1 MVCGK
6 EAQIIA
12 TSANQI
18 VLLKICGGI
27 KILYYKPNPS
37 FLFGRTSL
45 GLRLLRGL
53 LCVCV
58 CVVLCVTDFRAVIA
72 IIELWPR
79 FIGCGYLSLSC
90 QLTHITVTKVT

>member
-12 TSANQI
+12 TLANQI
-18 VLLKICGGI
+18 VLLHQPIRYIVLLKLCGGI
-27 KILYYKPNPS
+27 KMLYYKSTPS
-37 FLFGRTSL
+37 FLFGGTSL

-58 CVVLCVTDFRAVIA
+58 CCVVCDRL
-72 IIELWPR
+72 
-79 FIGCGYLSLSC
+79 
-90 QLTHITVTKVT
+90 

>member
-18 VLLKICGGI
+18 VLLKLCGGI
-27 KILYYKPNPS
+27 KMLYYKPNPS
-37 FLFGRTSL
+37 FLFGGTSL

-53 LCVCV
+53 LCVV
-58 CVVLCVTDFRAVIA
+58 CDRL
-72 IIELWPR
+72 
-79 FIGCGYLSLSC
+79 
-90 QLTHITVTKVT
+90 